1 MSEDERRNW
10 DSRYATGDYQ
20 PRPTAGPFLEDWIDR
35 LPSGRALD
43 IACGAGRHAMRL
55 AEAGL
60 EVEAVDVSAVAI
72 DMARTQAKRRG
83 HEITWIVADLD
94 EHQLPSDTFDVIAVI
109 RYVNRSLWP
118 RLVDALAPGGWLL
131 VEHHMKTNAEVD
143 GPSSPEFRLEPQ
155 ELLNAFADLRVI
167 FYEELL
173 TDGDR
178 PGRRHALQRL
188 VAVKDGP
195 GW

>member
-1 MSEDERRNW
+1 MSEDERQSW
-10 DSRYATGDYQ
+10 DARYATGDYQ
-20 PRPTAGPFLEDWIDR
+20 PRPAAGPFLEAWIDR
-35 LPSGRALD
+35 LPPGRALD

-60 EVEAVDVSAVAI
+60 DVEAVDVSAVAV
-72 DMARTQAKRRG
+72 DMARTEAERKGLQV
-83 HEITWIVADLD
+83 TWVVADLD
-94 EHQLPSDTFDVIAVI
+94 EHRLPDGAFDVITVI
-109 RYVNRSLWP
+109 RYVNRQLWP
-118 RLVDALAPGGWLL
+118 RLIDALAPGGWLL
-131 VEHHMKTNAEVD
+131 VEHHMKTTADVD
-143 GPSSPEFRLEPQ
+143 GPGSPEFRLGPQ
-155 ELLNAFADLRVI
+155 ELLEAFAALRVL
-167 FYEELL
+167 FYEETL